1 MHSLLERIKAGTL
14 WDFHGGIHPADNKL
28 QSSQSPVVDA
38 GLPPRLI
45 IPLRQHAG
53 PAGDLLVQV
62 GDKVKKGQPL
72 TRYAKGR
79 VVPVHASTSGT
90 ITEIG
95 NHTVAHPSGLGDL
108 CVILTPDGE
117 DEWGERNGKADYWN
131 LERGELLERIQQAG
145 VAGLGG
151 AVFPTHSKLDGR
163 GQLTEI
169 LIVNGLECEPYIT
182 TDDRLMQQYADEIMD
197 GIRVLKHL
205 LKPKLTLIGVED
217 NKPEAIEQLT
227 RHATDEDVLVKTVP
241 TKYPSGGAKQTI
253 ELLTGR
259 QVPKGGRAVD
269 IGIMVLNVATVFA
282 IKRAIIDGEPL
293 IERIV
298 TLTGDSFK
306 KPGNAWVRLGTPVR
320 WLLQRFELQPEA
332 EQRVIMG
339 GPMMGFTLPHAMV
352 PVVKATN
359 CLLAPTQAELP
370 APGPEQPC
378 IRCSACADAC
388 PATLL
393 PQELYWYS
401 RAKEYDKAEK
411 LNLMD
416 CIECGACAWVCPSEI
431 PLVQYYKIA
440 KDDIREAR
448 AEAEKAERAKQ
459 RFEAKQARFEREK
472 AAREARHAEAAAQRR
487 QTMTAAG
494 GEDPVA
500 AALARIKAKQDA
512 PITAIAATAEGLPDN
527 SAVIAA
533 REARKRE
540 AEARRA
546 AKQAESA
553 NSDTAAAAPQSAEAI
568 DPASDP
574 KKAAIAAALA
584 RAKAKKAAQAGDSAE
599 PVAAET
605 AAAPAVVDADQ
616 QKAEVDP
623 KKAAIAAAI
632 ARAKA
637 KKAEAS
643 GEPVSAANGTAAEVN
658 TQNDAPVDPKK
669 AAIAAA
675 IARAKAKKLAQQS
688 DSAEGDLTANADTSE
703 TAATQSDAP
712 SAASEAIDPKKAA
725 IAAAI
730 ARAKAKKLAQ
740 QGESAGAEDAQS
752 EPAASAQTC
761 DVALA
766 KSEVTT
772 SHSDTAA
779 SEAVDPKKA
788 AIAAAIA
795 RAKAK
800 KLAQQGESAGAEGAQ
815 SEPAARVETRD
826 VAVAK
831 SEVTTSQ
838 SDTAASEAVD
848 PKKAAIAAAI
858 ARAKAKKLAQQSANT
873 SAEVENA
880 DAEVESAATQVD
892 RAGTEGERAPA
903 EPMQSDA
910 ASSEQPLAVTAAPEA
925 SAPAADAPVD
935 PKKAA
940 IAAAVARAK
949 AKKLA
954 AEAARAAETAAEDAP
969 SADRTITR

>member
-217 NKPEAIEQLT
+217 NKREAITELT

-546 AKQAESA
+546 AKLAESA
-553 NSDTAAAAPQSAEAI
+553 NSDTAAAAPQSTEAV

-584 RAKAKKAAQAGDSAE
+584 RAKAKK
-599 PVAAET
+599 
-605 AAAPAVVDADQ
+605 
-616 QKAEVDP
+616 
-623 KKAAIAAAI
+623 
-632 ARAKA
+632 
-637 KKAEAS
+637 
-643 GEPVSAANGTAAEVN
+643 
-658 TQNDAPVDPKK
+658 
-669 AAIAAA
+669 
-675 IARAKAKKLAQQS
+675 LAQQG
-688 DSAEGDLTANADTSE
+688 DSAEGDLTANNGTSE
-703 TAATQSDAP
+703 SAATQSDAP
-712 SAASEAIDPKKAA
+712 S
-725 IAAAI
+725 
-730 ARAKAKKLAQ
+730 
-740 QGESAGAEDAQS
+740 
-752 EPAASAQTC
+752 
-761 DVALA
+761 
-766 KSEVTT
+766 
-772 SHSDTAA
+772 AA

-815 SEPAARVETRD
+815 SEPAASAQNHD
-826 VAVAK
+826 VALAK

-838 SDTAASEAVD
+838 RDTAVSEAVD
-848 PKKAAIAAAI
+848 PKKAAIAVAI
-858 ARAKAKKLAQQSANT
+858 ARAKAKKLAQQSAST

-880 DAEVESAATQVD
+880 GTQVESAGA
-892 RAGTEGERAPA
+892 EGERAPA
-903 EPMQSDA
+903 EPMQTDA
-910 ASSEQPLAVTAAPEA
+910 ASSEQPLAVTAEPEA

-954 AEAARAAETAAEDAP
+954 AEAARAAESAAEDAS
-969 SADRTITR
+969 SADRTTTR

>member
-546 AKQAESA
+546 AKLAESA
-553 NSDTAAAAPQSAEAI
+553 NSETAAAPQSTEAV

-599 PVAAET
+599 PVAAE
-605 AAAPAVVDADQ
+605 AVVAPAVDADQ

-643 GEPVSAANGTAAEVN
+643 GEPVSAANSATTDAD
-658 TQNDAPVDPKK
+658 TQSDTPADPKK

-675 IARAKAKKLAQQS
+675 IARAKAKKAAQQG
-688 DSAEGDLTANADTSE
+688 DSTEGDLTATAGTSE
-703 TAATQSDAP
+703 SAATQSDAP
-712 SAASEAIDPKKAA
+712 SAVSEVVDPKKAA

-740 QGESAGAEDAQS
+740 QGESAGAEGTQGELS
-752 EPAASAQTC
+752 ASAETR
-761 DVALA
+761 DMTVA

-800 KLAQQGESAGAEGAQ
+800 KLAQQ
-815 SEPAARVETRD
+815 SERI
-826 VAVAK
+826 
-831 SEVTTSQ
+831 S
-838 SDTAASEAVD
+838 
-848 PKKAAIAAAI
+848 
-858 ARAKAKKLAQQSANT
+858 
-873 SAEVENA
+873 
-880 DAEVESAATQVD
+880 AEVESAGTQVD
-892 RAGTEGERAPA
+892 RAGAEGERAPA
-903 EPMQSDA
+903 EPMQTDA
-910 ASSEQPLAVTAAPEA
+910 ASSEQPLAVAETPEA
-925 SAPAADAPVD
+925 SAPAVDAPVD

-954 AEAARAAETAAEDAP
+954 AEAARAAGTAAEDAP
-969 SADRTITR
+969 SADRTTTR

>member
-401 RAKEYDKAEK
+401 RAKEYDKTEK

-546 AKQAESA
+546 AKLAESA
-553 NSDTAAAAPQSAEAI
+553 NSDTAAAAQPAEAV

-599 PVAAET
+599 PVTAE
-605 AAAPAVVDADQ
+605 AVAAPAVDADQ

-643 GEPVSAANGTAAEVN
+643 GEPVSTANCTAAEADI
-658 TQNDAPVDPKK
+658 QSDAPVNPKK

-688 DSAEGDLTANADTSE
+688 DSPEGDLTANAGTSE
-703 TAATQSDAP
+703 SAATQSDAP
-712 SAASEAIDPKKAA
+712 S
-725 IAAAI
+725 
-730 ARAKAKKLAQ
+730 
-740 QGESAGAEDAQS
+740 
-752 EPAASAQTC
+752 
-761 DVALA
+761 
-766 KSEVTT
+766 
-772 SHSDTAA
+772 AA

-800 KLAQQGESAGAEGAQ
+800 KAAQQSESAGAEGAQ
-815 SEPAARVETRD
+815 SEPAASAETRD
-826 VAVAK
+826 MTVAK

-858 ARAKAKKLAQQSANT
+858 ARAKAKKLAQQG
-873 SAEVENA
+873 
-880 DAEVESAATQVD
+880 ESAGA
-892 RAGTEGERAPA
+892 EGERAPA
-903 EPMQSDA
+903 EPMQNDA
-910 ASSEQPLAVTAAPEA
+910 ASSEQPLAVTAVPEA
-925 SAPAADAPVD
+925 NAPAADAPVD

-969 SADRTITR
+969 SADRTTTR

>member
-546 AKQAESA
+546 AKLAESA
-553 NSDTAAAAPQSAEAI
+553 NSDTAAAAPQSTEAV

-599 PVAAET
+599 PVTAE
-605 AAAPAVVDADQ
+605 AIAAPAVDADQ

-637 KKAEAS
+637 KKAEAN
-643 GEPVSAANGTAAEVN
+643 GEPVSAANSAVADAGS
-658 TQNDAPVDPKK
+658 QGDAPSAASEAVDPKK

-675 IARAKAKKLAQQS
+675 IARAKAKKAAQQG
-688 DSAEGDLTANADTSE
+688 DSAEGDLTANAGTSE
-703 TAATQSDAP
+703 SAATQSDAP
-712 SAASEAIDPKKAA
+712 S
-725 IAAAI
+725 
-730 ARAKAKKLAQ
+730 
-740 QGESAGAEDAQS
+740 
-752 EPAASAQTC
+752 
-761 DVALA
+761 
-766 KSEVTT
+766 
-772 SHSDTAA
+772 AA

-800 KLAQQGESAGAEGAQ
+800 KLAQQGASTSAEVENAGAEDAQ
-815 SEPAARVETRD
+815 SEQAASAQTRD

-858 ARAKAKKLAQQSANT
+858 ARAKAKKLAQQSAST
-873 SAEVENA
+873 S
-880 DAEVESAATQVD
+880 AEVESAATQVD
-892 RAGTEGERAPA
+892 RAGTEEERVSA
-903 EPMQSDA
+903 EPMHTDA
-910 ASSEQPLAVTAAPEA
+910 ASSEQPLAVAEATEA
-925 SAPAADAPVD
+925 SAPAVDAPVD

-969 SADRTITR
+969 SADRTTTR

>member
-1 MHSLLERIKAGTL
+1 MQSLLERIKAGNI

-28 QSSQSPVVDA
+28 QSSQSPVEQA

-45 IPLRQHAG
+45 IPVRQHAG
-53 PAGDLLVQV
+53 AAGDLLVQV

-72 TRYAKGR
+72 TRYARGR

-90 ITEIG
+90 ITEIA
-95 NHTVAHPSGLGDL
+95 NHTVAHPSGLDDL

-117 DEWGERNGKADYWN
+117 DEWGELDGKPDYWN

-145 VAGLGG
+145 IAGLGG

-217 NKPEAIEQLT
+217 NKPEAITELT
-227 RHATDEDVLVKTVP
+227 RHATDPDVLVKTVP

-332 EQRVIMG
+332 DQRVIMG

-370 APGPEQPC
+370 APGPEQAC

-388 PATLL
+388 PASLL

-401 RAKEYDKAEK
+401 KAKEYDKAEK

-487 QTMTAAG
+487 QAMTAAG

-512 PITAIAATAEGLPDN
+512 PITAIAATGEGVPDN

-546 AKQAESA
+546 AKLAESA
-553 NSDTAAAAPQSAEAI
+553 NSETAAAPQSAEAV
-568 DPASDP
+568 DPSSDP

-584 RAKAKKAAQAGDSAE
+584 RAKAKKAAQAGDAPATDS
-599 PVAAET
+599 AAESQP
-605 AAAPAVVDADQ
+605 AADADPK
-616 QKAEVDP
+616 KAESDP

-637 KKAEAS
+637 KKAEAN
-643 GEPVSAANGTAAEVN
+643 GEPVSAEHSAAADAGT
-658 TQNDAPVDPKK
+658 QGDAPADPKK

-675 IARAKAKKLAQQS
+675 IARAKAKKAAQQG
-688 DSAEGDLTANADTSE
+688 DSAEGDVTA
-703 TAATQSDAP
+703 TAGT
-712 SAASEAIDPKKAA
+712 
-725 IAAAI
+725 
-730 ARAKAKKLAQ
+730 
-740 QGESAGAEDAQS
+740 
-752 EPAASAQTC
+752 
-761 DVALA
+761 
-766 KSEVTT
+766 
-772 SHSDTAA
+772 

-800 KLAQQGESAGAEGAQ
+800 KAAQQGGSAEGDLTATEGT
-815 SEPAARVETRD
+815 SETAAT
-826 VAVAK
+826 
-831 SEVTTSQ
+831 Q
-838 SDTAASEAVD
+838 SDAPSAASEAVA

-858 ARAKAKKLAQQSANT
+858 ARAKAKKAAQQA
-873 SAEVENA
+873 AE
-880 DAEVESAATQVD
+880 Q
-892 RAGTEGERAPA
+892 G
-903 EPMQSDA
+903 EPMQA
-910 ASSEQPLAVTAAPEA
+910 AEGARGEQALAEPVSEAVAEPAVAEA
-925 SAPAADAPVD
+925 SVD

-954 AEAARAAETAAEDAP
+954 ADAARASGATPDEGSSSDAEP
-969 SADRTITR
+969 R

>member
-79 VVPVHASTSGT
+79 TVPVHASTSGT

-145 VAGLGG
+145 IAGLGG

-182 TDDRLMQQYADEIMD
+182 TDDRLMQQYSGEIMD

-512 PITAIAATAEGLPDN
+512 PITAIAATTEGVPDN

-546 AKQAESA
+546 AKLAESA
-553 NSDTAAAAPQSAEAI
+553 NSDTAAAAPQSAEAV

-584 RAKAKKAAQAGDSAE
+584 RAKAKKAAQAGESAG
-599 PVAAET
+599 PVTAE
-605 AAAPAVVDADQ
+605 AVAAPAVDADQ
-616 QKAEVDP
+616 QKTEVDP

-643 GEPVSAANGTAAEVN
+643 GEPVCTDHSVTAEAD
-658 TQNDAPVDPKK
+658 TPSDAPTDPKK

-675 IARAKAKKLAQQS
+675 IARAKAKKAAQQG
-688 DSAEGDLTANADTSE
+688 DSAEGDLTANAGTSE
-703 TAATQSDAP
+703 SAATQSDAP
-712 SAASEAIDPKKAA
+712 SA
-725 IAAAI
+725 
-730 ARAKAKKLAQ
+730 
-740 QGESAGAEDAQS
+740 
-752 EPAASAQTC
+752 
-761 DVALA
+761 V
-766 KSEVTT
+766 
-772 SHSDTAA
+772 

-815 SEPAARVETRD
+815 SEPAASAQTRD
-826 VAVAK
+826 ETVAK
-831 SEVTTSQ
+831 SEVTTNQ

-858 ARAKAKKLAQQSANT
+858 ARAKAKKLAQQSAST
-873 SAEVENA
+873 SAEVA
-880 DAEVESAATQVD
+880 STSAEVESAATQVD
-892 RAGTEGERAPA
+892 SAGTEGERVSA
-903 EPMQSDA
+903 EPMQTAA
-910 ASSEQPLAVTAAPEA
+910 ASSEQPLSVAAAPEV
-925 SAPAADAPVD
+925 SAPAADVPVD

-954 AEAARAAETAAEDAP
+954 AEAARAAGTAAEDAP
-969 SADRTITR
+969 SADRTTTR

>member
-1 MHSLLERIKAGTL
+1 MQSLLERIKAGNI

-28 QSSQSPVVDA
+28 QSSQSPVEQA

-45 IPLRQHAG
+45 IPVRQHAG
-53 PAGDLLVQV
+53 AAGDLLVQV

-72 TRYAKGR
+72 TRYARGR

-90 ITEIG
+90 ITEIA
-95 NHTVAHPSGLGDL
+95 NHTVAHPSGLDDL

-117 DEWGERNGKADYWN
+117 DEWGELDGKPDYWN

-145 VAGLGG
+145 IAGLGG

-217 NKPEAIEQLT
+217 NKPEAITELT

-332 EQRVIMG
+332 DQRVIMG

-370 APGPEQPC
+370 APGPEQAC

-388 PATLL
+388 PASLL

-401 RAKEYDKAEK
+401 KAKEYDKAEK

-487 QTMTAAG
+487 QAMTAAG

-512 PITAIAATAEGLPDN
+512 PITAIAATGEGLPDN

-546 AKQAESA
+546 AKLAESA
-553 NSDTAAAAPQSAEAI
+553 NSETAAAPQSAEAV

-584 RAKAKKAAQAGDSAE
+584 RAKAKKAAQAGES
-599 PVAAET
+599 AET
-605 AAAPAVVDADQ
+605 AVAPAVDVDQ
-616 QKAEVDP
+616 QKAEADP

-643 GEPVSAANGTAAEVN
+643 GEPVSTDHSATTDAGT
-658 TQNDAPVDPKK
+658 Q
-669 AAIAAA
+669 
-675 IARAKAKKLAQQS
+675 
-688 DSAEGDLTANADTSE
+688 G
-703 TAATQSDAP
+703 DAP
-712 SAASEAIDPKKAA
+712 S
-725 IAAAI
+725 
-730 ARAKAKKLAQ
+730 
-740 QGESAGAEDAQS
+740 
-752 EPAASAQTC
+752 
-761 DVALA
+761 
-766 KSEVTT
+766 
-772 SHSDTAA
+772 AA

-800 KLAQQGESAGAEGAQ
+800 KAAQQGDSAEGDLTATAGT
-815 SEPAARVETRD
+815 SETAAT
-826 VAVAK
+826 
-831 SEVTTSQ
+831 Q
-838 SDTAASEAVD
+838 SDEPSAASEVVD

-858 ARAKAKKLAQQSANT
+858 ARAKAKKAAQQGD
-873 SAEVENA
+873 SAEGTLTATAGTSETA
-880 DAEVESAATQVD
+880 ATPSDAPSAASEVVD
-892 RAGTEGERAPA
+892 PKKAAIAAAIARAKAKKAAQQAAEQG
-903 EPMQSDA
+903 EPMQA
-910 ASSEQPLAVTAAPEA
+910 AEGARGEQALAEPVSEAVAEPAVAEPAVAEA
-925 SAPAADAPVD
+925 SVD

-954 AEAARAAETAAEDAP
+954 ADAARASGATPDEGSSSDAEP
-969 SADRTITR
+969 R

>member
-306 KPGNAWVRLGTPVR
+306 QPGNAWVRLGTPVR

-512 PITAIAATAEGLPDN
+512 PITAITATAEGLPDN

-546 AKQAESA
+546 AKLAESA
-553 NSDTAAAAPQSAEAI
+553 NSDTAAAAQPAEAV

-584 RAKAKKAAQAGDSAE
+584 RAKAKKAAQAGESAE
-599 PVAAET
+599 PATAE
-605 AAAPAVVDADQ
+605 AVAAPAVDADQ

-637 KKAEAS
+637 KKAEAN
-643 GEPVSAANGTAAEVN
+643 GEPVSAANSAVADAGS
-658 TQNDAPVDPKK
+658 QGDAPSAASEAVDPKK

-675 IARAKAKKLAQQS
+675 IARAKAKKAAQQG
-688 DSAEGDLTANADTSE
+688 DSAEGDLTANAGTSE
-703 TAATQSDAP
+703 SAATQSDAP
-712 SAASEAIDPKKAA
+712 SAASE
-725 IAAAI
+725 
-730 ARAKAKKLAQ
+730 
-740 QGESAGAEDAQS
+740 
-752 EPAASAQTC
+752 
-761 DVALA
+761 V
-766 KSEVTT
+766 
-772 SHSDTAA
+772 
-779 SEAVDPKKA
+779 VDPKKA

-800 KLAQQGESAGAEGAQ
+800 KLAQQGESAEDAQ
-815 SEPAARVETRD
+815 SEPAASAQTRD
-826 VAVAK
+826 VAVTK

-848 PKKAAIAAAI
+848 PKKAAITAAI
-858 ARAKAKKLAQQSANT
+858 ARAKAKKLAQQGESAG
-873 SAEVENA
+873 
-880 DAEVESAATQVD
+880 AEVESAGTQVD

-910 ASSEQPLAVTAAPEA
+910 TSSEQPLAVAEAPEA

-954 AEAARAAETAAEDAP
+954 AEAARAAETAHEDAP
-969 SADRTITR
+969 SADRTTTR

>member
-217 NKPEAIEQLT
+217 NKPEAITELT

-472 AAREARHAEAAAQRR
+472 VAREARHAEAAAQRR

-546 AKQAESA
+546 AKLAESA
-553 NSDTAAAAPQSAEAI
+553 NSETAAAAQSTKAV

-584 RAKAKKAAQAGDSAE
+584 RAKAKKAAQAGDIAE
-599 PVAAET
+599 PVTAET
-605 AAAPAVVDADQ
+605 VAAPAVDADQ

-637 KKAEAS
+637 KKAEAN
-643 GEPVSAANGTAAEVN
+643 GEPVSADNSAVADAGS
-658 TQNDAPVDPKK
+658 QGDAPVDPKK

-675 IARAKAKKLAQQS
+675 IARAKAKKLAQQG
-688 DSAEGDLTANADTSE
+688 DSAEGDLSANAGTSE
-703 TAATQSDAP
+703 SAATQSDTP
-712 SAASEAIDPKKAA
+712 S
-725 IAAAI
+725 
-730 ARAKAKKLAQ
+730 
-740 QGESAGAEDAQS
+740 
-752 EPAASAQTC
+752 
-761 DVALA
+761 
-766 KSEVTT
+766 
-772 SHSDTAA
+772 AA

-800 KLAQQGESAGAEGAQ
+800 KLAQQGESAGAEGTRGELSA
-815 SEPAARVETRD
+815 STETRD
-826 VAVAK
+826 VALAK

-858 ARAKAKKLAQQSANT
+858 ARAKAKKLAQQGESAGAEGTRGELSASTETRDVALAKSEVTTSQSDTAASEAVDPKKAAIAAAIARAKAKAKKLAQQSAST

-880 DAEVESAATQVD
+880 GAEVESAATQVD
-892 RAGTEGERAPA
+892 RAGTEGERVSA

-910 ASSEQPLAVTAAPEA
+910 ASSEQPLAVAEAPEA
-925 SAPAADAPVD
+925 SAPAVDAPVD

-969 SADRTITR
+969 SADRTTTR

>member
-298 TLTGDSFK
+298 TLTGESFK
-306 KPGNAWVRLGTPVR
+306 QPGNAWVRLGTPVR

-512 PITAIAATAEGLPDN
+512 PITAITATAEGLPDN

-546 AKQAESA
+546 AKLAESA
-553 NSDTAAAAPQSAEAI
+553 NSETAAAAQSTEAV

-599 PVAAET
+599 PVTAE
-605 AAAPAVVDADQ
+605 AVAAPAVDADQ

-643 GEPVSAANGTAAEVN
+643 GEPVSAANSAT
-658 TQNDAPVDPKK
+658 TDAD
-669 AAIAAA
+669 
-675 IARAKAKKLAQQS
+675 
-688 DSAEGDLTANADTSE
+688 
-703 TAATQSDAP
+703 TQSDAP
-712 SAASEAIDPKKAA
+712 ADPKKAA

-740 QGESAGAEDAQS
+740 QGDSAEGNLTATAGTSETAATQNDAPS
-752 EPAASAQTC
+752 
-761 DVALA
+761 
-766 KSEVTT
+766 
-772 SHSDTAA
+772 AA

-815 SEPAARVETRD
+815 SEPTASAQTRD
-826 VAVAK
+826 VALAK
-831 SEVTTSQ
+831 GEVTTSQ

-858 ARAKAKKLAQQSANT
+858 ARAKAKKLAQQSAST
-873 SAEVENA
+873 SAEVESA
-880 DAEVESAATQVD
+880 GTQVES
-892 RAGTEGERAPA
+892 AGTEGERAPA
-903 EPMQSDA
+903 EPMQTDA

-954 AEAARAAETAAEDAP
+954 AEAARAAESAAEDAP
-969 SADRTITR
+969 SADRTTTR

>member
-117 DEWGERNGKADYWN
+117 DEWVERNGKPDYWN

-205 LKPKLTLIGVED
+205 LKPKLSLIGVED

-227 RHATDEDVLVKTVP
+227 RHATDPDVLVKTVP

-359 CLLAPTQAELP
+359 CLLAPTRAELP

-546 AKQAESA
+546 AKLAESA
-553 NSDTAAAAPQSAEAI
+553 NSDTAAAAQPAEAV

-584 RAKAKKAAQAGDSAE
+584 RAKAKKAAQAGESAE
-599 PVAAET
+599 PVTAE
-605 AAAPAVVDADQ
+605 AVAAPAVDADQ
-616 QKAEVDP
+616 HKAVVDP

-637 KKAEAS
+637 KKAEAN

-688 DSAEGDLTANADTSE
+688 DSAEGDLSANAGTSE
-703 TAATQSDAP
+703 SAATQSDAP
-712 SAASEAIDPKKAA
+712 S
-725 IAAAI
+725 
-730 ARAKAKKLAQ
+730 
-740 QGESAGAEDAQS
+740 
-752 EPAASAQTC
+752 
-761 DVALA
+761 
-766 KSEVTT
+766 
-772 SHSDTAA
+772 AA

-800 KLAQQGESAGAEGAQ
+800 KAAQQGASTSAEVENAGAEGAL
-815 SEPAARVETRD
+815 SEPTAIAQTRD
-826 VAVAK
+826 VALAK

-838 SDTAASEAVD
+838 SDTAASEVVD

-858 ARAKAKKLAQQSANT
+858 ARAKAKKLAQQSAST
-873 SAEVENA
+873 GAEVENA
-880 DAEVESAATQVD
+880 GAEVESAGA
-892 RAGTEGERAPA
+892 EGERAPA
-903 EPMQSDA
+903 EPMQTDA
-910 ASSEQPLAVTAAPEA
+910 ARSEQPLAVTAAPEA
-925 SAPAADAPVD
+925 SAPAVDAPVD

-969 SADRTITR
+969 SADRTTTR

>member
-117 DEWGERNGKADYWN
+117 DEWGERNGKPDYWN

-546 AKQAESA
+546 AKLAESA
-553 NSDTAAAAPQSAEAI
+553 NSETAAAPQSAEAA

-584 RAKAKKAAQAGDSAE
+584 RAKAKKAAQAGESTE
-599 PVAAET
+599 PVTAE
-605 AAAPAVVDADQ
+605 AVAAPAVDADQ

-675 IARAKAKKLAQQS
+675 IARAKAKKAAQQG
-688 DSAEGDLTANADTSE
+688 DSAEGDLTATAGSSE
-703 TAATQSDAP
+703 SAATQSDAP
-712 SAASEAIDPKKAA
+712 SAVSEAVDPKKAA

-740 QGESAGAEDAQS
+740 QGDSAGAAGAQS
-752 EPAASAQTC
+752 EPTASAQTR

-800 KLAQQGESAGAEGAQ
+800 KLAQQSA
-815 SEPAARVETRD
+815 S
-826 VAVAK
+826 
-831 SEVTTSQ
+831 
-838 SDTAASEAVD
+838 
-848 PKKAAIAAAI
+848 
-858 ARAKAKKLAQQSANT
+858 T

-880 DAEVESAATQVD
+880 GAGVESAATQVD

-954 AEAARAAETAAEDAP
+954 AEAARAAETVAEDAP
-969 SADRTITR
+969 SADRTTTR

>member
-28 QSSQSPVVDA
+28 QSSQSPLVDA

-117 DEWGERNGKADYWN
+117 DEWGERNGKPDYWN

-182 TDDRLMQQYADEIMD
+182 TDDRLMQQYSDEIMD

-217 NKPEAIEQLT
+217 NKPEAITELT

-540 AEARRA
+540 AEVRRA
-546 AKQAESA
+546 AKLAESA

-584 RAKAKKAAQAGDSAE
+584 RAKAKKAAQAGDIAE
-599 PVAAET
+599 PVAAE
-605 AAAPAVVDADQ
+605 AVAAPAVDADQ

-623 KKAAIAAAI
+623 KKAAIAAAT

-643 GEPVSAANGTAAEVN
+643 GEPVSAANSAVADAGS
-658 TQNDAPVDPKK
+658 QGDAPSAASEAVDPKK

-675 IARAKAKKLAQQS
+675 IARAKAKKAAQQG
-688 DSAEGDLTANADTSE
+688 DSAEGDLTANTGTSE
-703 TAATQSDAP
+703 SAATQSDAP
-712 SAASEAIDPKKAA
+712 S
-725 IAAAI
+725 
-730 ARAKAKKLAQ
+730 
-740 QGESAGAEDAQS
+740 
-752 EPAASAQTC
+752 
-761 DVALA
+761 
-766 KSEVTT
+766 
-772 SHSDTAA
+772 AA

-800 KLAQQGESAGAEGAQ
+800 KLAQQGESAGAEDAK
-815 SEPAARVETRD
+815 SEPAASAQTRD
-826 VAVAK
+826 MTVAK

-858 ARAKAKKLAQQSANT
+858 ARAKAKKLVQQG
-873 SAEVENA
+873 
-880 DAEVESAATQVD
+880 ESAGA
-892 RAGTEGERAPA
+892 EGAQS
-903 EPMQSDA
+903 EPTASAQTRDVTVAKSEVTTSQSYTA
-910 ASSEQPLAVTAAPEA
+910 ASEA
-925 SAPAADAPVD
+925 VD

-940 IAAAVARAK
+940 IAAAIARAK

-954 AEAARAAETAAEDAP
+954 QQSERISAEVENAGTQLESAGTEGGARTGRADAKRC
-969 SADRTITR
+969 SQQ

>member
-546 AKQAESA
+546 AKLAESA
-553 NSDTAAAAPQSAEAI
+553 NSDTAAAAQPAEAV

-584 RAKAKKAAQAGDSAE
+584 RAKAKKTAQAGDSVE
-599 PVAAET
+599 PVTAE
-605 AAAPAVVDADQ
+605 AVAAPAVDADQ

-637 KKAEAS
+637 KKLAQQGDSAEGDLTANAGAS
-643 GEPVSAANGTAAEVN
+643 ESAATQSDALSAASE
-658 TQNDAPVDPKK
+658 AVDPKK

-675 IARAKAKKLAQQS
+675 IARAK
-688 DSAEGDLTANADTSE
+688 T
-703 TAATQSDAP
+703 
-712 SAASEAIDPKKAA
+712 
-725 IAAAI
+725 
-730 ARAKAKKLAQ
+730 KKLAQ
-740 QGESAGAEDAQS
+740 QGESAGVEDAQS
-752 EPAASAQTC
+752 EPAASAQTR
-761 DVALA
+761 DVAVA

-772 SHSDTAA
+772 SHSDTAE

-800 KLAQQGESAGAEGAQ
+800 KLAQQSESAGAEGAQ
-815 SEPAARVETRD
+815 SEPAASAQTRD
-826 VAVAK
+826 MTVAK

-838 SDTAASEAVD
+838 RDTAASEAVD

-858 ARAKAKKLAQQSANT
+858 ARAKAKKLAQQSAST
-873 SAEVENA
+873 SAEVE
-880 DAEVESAATQVD
+880 SAGTQVD
-892 RAGTEGERAPA
+892 RAGTGGERAPA

-969 SADRTITR
+969 SADRTTTR

>member
-1 MHSLLERIKAGTL
+1 MQSLLERIKAGTL
-14 WDFHGGIHPADNKL
+14 WDFHGGIHPPENKD
-28 QSSQSPVVDA
+28 QSSLTPVVDA
-38 GLPPRLI
+38 GLPPQLI
-45 IPLRQHAG
+45 IPVRQHAG
-53 PAGDLLVQV
+53 PAGDLLVRV
-62 GDKVKKGQPL
+62 GDQVKKGQPL
-72 TRYAKGR
+72 TRHDKGR
-79 VVPVHASTSGT
+79 FVPVHASTSGT
-90 ITEIG
+90 ITAIG
-95 NHTVAHPSGLGDL
+95 HHTVAHPSGLDDL
-108 CVILTPDGE
+108 CITLTPDGE
-117 DEWGERNGKADYWN
+117 DAWGERQGRSDYWN

-145 VAGLGG
+145 IAGLGG

-182 TDDRLMQQYADEIMD
+182 TDDRLMQEYADEIMD

-217 NKPEAIEQLT
+217 NKPAAIGELT

-269 IGIMVLNVATVFA
+269 MGIMVLNVATVFA

-293 IERIV
+293 ISRIV
-298 TLTGDSFK
+298 TLTGDAFK
-306 KPGNAWVRLGTPVR
+306 KPGNAWVLLGTPVR

-332 EQRVIMG
+332 DQRVIMG

-359 CLLAPTQAELP
+359 CLLSPTRAELP
-370 APGPEQPC
+370 PPGPEQAC

-388 PATLL
+388 PANLL

-401 RAKEYDKAEK
+401 RAKEYDKAEG
-411 LNLMD
+411 LNLFD

-440 KDDIREAR
+440 KDDIRETR
-448 AEAEKAERAKQ
+448 AEAKKAERAKQ

-487 QTMTAAG
+487 QAMTAAG

-512 PITAIAATAEGLPDN
+512 VPVGGSELAPDN
-527 SAVIAA
+527 RAMIAA
-533 REARKRE
+533 REARKQE
-540 AEARRA
+540 AIARRA
-546 AKQAESA
+546 AK
-553 NSDTAAAAPQSAEAI
+553 AAAGEPDSAQTDAPATDGQDA
-568 DPASDP
+568 

-584 RAKAKKAAQAGDSAE
+584 RAKAKKAAQEPGEAVAVDS
-599 PVAAET
+599 P
-605 AAAPAVVDADQ
+605 AAAPQPDTADA
-616 QKAEVDP
+616 DP

-637 KKAEAS
+637 KKAAQAHGDAAVTEGEEAA
-643 GEPVSAANGTAAEVN
+643 VAALATAPQPDTTA
-658 TQNDAPVDPKK
+658 DADPKK

-675 IARAKAKKLAQQS
+675 IARAKAKKAAQAQGDAAVTEGEEAAVAAPAAAPQP
-688 DSAEGDLTANADTSE
+688 DSAGDA
-703 TAATQSDAP
+703 
-712 SAASEAIDPKKAA
+712 DPKKAA

-730 ARAKAKKLAQ
+730 ARAKAKKAAQ
-740 QGESAGAEDAQS
+740 AQGDAAVT
-752 EPAASAQTC
+752 EGEEAAVAAPAAAPQPDSAA
-761 DVALA
+761 DA
-766 KSEVTT
+766 
-772 SHSDTAA
+772 
-779 SEAVDPKKA
+779 DPKKA

-800 KLAQQGESAGAEGAQ
+800 KAAQAQGDAAVTEGEKAAQAQGEE
-815 SEPAARVETRD
+815 
-826 VAVAK
+826 AVAK
-831 SEVTTSQ
+831 SAEVQDEEATAKPEVTTV
-838 SDTAASEAVD
+838 A
-848 PKKAAIAAAI
+848 
-858 ARAKAKKLAQQSANT
+858 
-873 SAEVENA
+873 
-880 DAEVESAATQVD
+880 
-892 RAGTEGERAPA
+892 
-903 EPMQSDA
+903 
-910 ASSEQPLAVTAAPEA
+910 
-925 SAPAADAPVD
+925 APAADASQPAADAD

-949 AKKLA
+949 ARKLA
-954 AEAARAAETAAEDAP
+954 AEAAAQASP
-969 SADRTITR
+969 SPSTDKSH

>member
-269 IGIMVLNVATVFA
+269 IGIMVLNIATVFA

-298 TLTGDSFK
+298 TLTGDSFN

-512 PITAIAATAEGLPDN
+512 PITAITATAEGVPDN

-546 AKQAESA
+546 AKLAESA
-553 NSDTAAAAPQSAEAI
+553 NSDTTAAAVQPAEAV

-599 PVAAET
+599 
-605 AAAPAVVDADQ
+605 AAAAAAVDADQ

-637 KKAEAS
+637 KKAEAN
-643 GEPVSAANGTAAEVN
+643 GEPVSADHSAAADAGT
-658 TQNDAPVDPKK
+658 QGDAPSAASEAVDPKK

-675 IARAKAKKLAQQS
+675 IARAKAKKA
-688 DSAEGDLTANADTSE
+688 
-703 TAATQSDAP
+703 
-712 SAASEAIDPKKAA
+712 
-725 IAAAI
+725 
-730 ARAKAKKLAQ
+730 AQ
-740 QGESAGAEDAQS
+740 QGDSAGVENAKS
-752 EPAASAQTC
+752 EPTASAETR
-761 DVALA
+761 DETVA

-772 SHSDTAA
+772 SQSDTETAA

-800 KLAQQGESAGAEGAQ
+800 KLAQQGESAGAESAESKPSASAQ
-815 SEPAARVETRD
+815 TRD
-826 VAVAK
+826 VTVAK

-838 SDTAASEAVD
+838 SDTAVSASEAVD

-858 ARAKAKKLAQQSANT
+858 ARAKAKKLAQQSAST
-873 SAEVENA
+873 ST
-880 DAEVESAATQVD
+880 EVESAATQVD

-925 SAPAADAPVD
+925 NAPAADAPVD

-954 AEAARAAETAAEDAP
+954 AEAARAADTAAEDVP
-969 SADRTITR
+969 SADRTTTR

>member
-28 QSSQSPVVDA
+28 QSSQSPVEQA

-45 IPLRQHAG
+45 IPVRQHAG
-53 PAGDLLVQV
+53 AAGDLLVQV

-72 TRYAKGR
+72 TRYARGR

-90 ITEIG
+90 ITEIA
-95 NHTVAHPSGLGDL
+95 NHTVAHPSGLDDL

-117 DEWGERNGKADYWN
+117 DEWGELDGKPDYWN

-145 VAGLGG
+145 IAGLGG

-217 NKPEAIEQLT
+217 NKPEAITELT
-227 RHATDEDVLVKTVP
+227 RHATDPDVLVKTVP

-332 EQRVIMG
+332 DQRVIMG

-370 APGPEQPC
+370 APGPEQAC

-388 PATLL
+388 PASLL

-401 RAKEYDKAEK
+401 KAKEYDKAEK

-487 QTMTAAG
+487 QAMTAAG
-494 GEDPVA
+494 GKDPVA

-512 PITAIAATAEGLPDN
+512 PITAIAATGEGVPDN

-546 AKQAESA
+546 AKLAESA
-553 NSDTAAAAPQSAEAI
+553 NSETAAAPQSAEAV
-568 DPASDP
+568 DPSSDP

-584 RAKAKKAAQAGDSAE
+584 RAKAKKAAQAGDAPATDS
-599 PVAAET
+599 AAESQP
-605 AAAPAVVDADQ
+605 AADA
-616 QKAEVDP
+616 DP

-637 KKAEAS
+637 KKAEAN
-643 GEPVSAANGTAAEVN
+643 GEPVSADHSPAADAGM
-658 TQNDAPVDPKK
+658 QGDAPSAASEVVDPKK

-675 IARAKAKKLAQQS
+675 IARAKAKKAAQQG
-688 DSAEGDLTANADTSE
+688 DSAEGSLTATAGTNE
-703 TAATQSDAP
+703 TAATQSDEP
-712 SAASEAIDPKKAA
+712 SA
-725 IAAAI
+725 
-730 ARAKAKKLAQ
+730 
-740 QGESAGAEDAQS
+740 
-752 EPAASAQTC
+752 
-761 DVALA
+761 V
-766 KSEVTT
+766 
-772 SHSDTAA
+772 

-800 KLAQQGESAGAEGAQ
+800 KAAQQAAEQG
-815 SEPAARVETRD
+815 
-826 VAVAK
+826 
-831 SEVTTSQ
+831 
-838 SDTAASEAVD
+838 
-848 PKKAAIAAAI
+848 
-858 ARAKAKKLAQQSANT
+858 
-873 SAEVENA
+873 
-880 DAEVESAATQVD
+880 
-892 RAGTEGERAPA
+892 
-903 EPMQSDA
+903 EPMQAAEGSQGEQALAEPVSDVVA
-910 ASSEQPLAVTAAPEA
+910 EPAVAEA
-925 SAPAADAPVD
+925 SVD

-954 AEAARAAETAAEDAP
+954 AEAARASGATPDEGSSSDAEP
-969 SADRTITR
+969 R

>member
-512 PITAIAATAEGLPDN
+512 PITAITATAEGLPDN

-546 AKQAESA
+546 AKLAESA
-553 NSDTAAAAPQSAEAI
+553 NSDTAAAAPQSAEAV
-568 DPASDP
+568 DPASAP

-584 RAKAKKAAQAGDSAE
+584 RAKAKKAAQAGESAE
-599 PVAAET
+599 PVTAET
-605 AAAPAVVDADQ
+605 TAAPAVDTDQ

-643 GEPVSAANGTAAEVN
+643 GEPVSAANSAT
-658 TQNDAPVDPKK
+658 TDADP
-669 AAIAAA
+669 
-675 IARAKAKKLAQQS
+675 
-688 DSAEGDLTANADTSE
+688 
-703 TAATQSDAP
+703 QSDAP
-712 SAASEAIDPKKAA
+712 ADPKKAA

-740 QGESAGAEDAQS
+740 QGDSAEGNLTATAGTSETAATQSDAPS
-752 EPAASAQTC
+752 
-761 DVALA
+761 
-766 KSEVTT
+766 
-772 SHSDTAA
+772 AA

-800 KLAQQGESAGAEGAQ
+800 KAAQQGESAGAEGAQ
-815 SEPAARVETRD
+815 SEPTASAQTRD

-858 ARAKAKKLAQQSANT
+858 ARAKAKKLAQQSA
-873 SAEVENA
+873 SAS
-880 DAEVESAATQVD
+880 AEVESAGTQVD
-892 RAGTEGERAPA
+892 RTGTEGERAPA

-910 ASSEQPLAVTAAPEA
+910 ASSEQPLAVAEAPEA

-954 AEAARAAETAAEDAP
+954 AEAARAAESAAEDAP
-969 SADRTITR
+969 SADRTTTR

>member
-1 MHSLLERIKAGTL
+1 MQSLLERIKAGTL
-14 WDFHGGIHPADNKL
+14 WDFHGGIHPPENKD
-28 QSSQSPVVDA
+28 QSSLTPVVDA
-38 GLPPRLI
+38 GLPPQLI
-45 IPLRQHAG
+45 IPVRQHAG
-53 PAGDLLVQV
+53 PAGDLLVRV

-72 TRYAKGR
+72 TRHDKGR
-79 VVPVHASTSGT
+79 FVPVHASTSGT
-90 ITEIG
+90 ITAIG
-95 NHTVAHPSGLGDL
+95 HHTVAHPSGLDDL
-108 CVILTPDGE
+108 CITLTPDGE
-117 DEWGERNGKADYWN
+117 DAWGERQGRSDYWN

-145 VAGLGG
+145 IAGLGG

-182 TDDRLMQQYADEIMD
+182 TDDRLMQEYADEIMD

-217 NKPEAIEQLT
+217 NKPAAIGELT

-269 IGIMVLNVATVFA
+269 MGIMVLNVATVFA

-293 IERIV
+293 ISRIV
-298 TLTGDSFK
+298 TLTGDAFK
-306 KPGNAWVRLGTPVR
+306 KPGNAWVLLGTPVR

-332 EQRVIMG
+332 DQRVIMG

-359 CLLAPTQAELP
+359 CLLSPTRAELP
-370 APGPEQPC
+370 PPGPEQAC

-388 PATLL
+388 PANLL

-401 RAKEYDKAEK
+401 RAKEYDKAEG
-411 LNLMD
+411 LNLFD

-487 QTMTAAG
+487 QAMTAAG

-512 PITAIAATAEGLPDN
+512 APVGASELAPDN
-527 SAVIAA
+527 SAMIAA
-533 REARKRE
+533 REARKQE
-540 AEARRA
+540 AIARRA
-546 AKQAESA
+546 AK
-553 NSDTAAAAPQSAEAI
+553 AAASEPGSAQADAPAADGQDA
-568 DPASDP
+568 

-584 RAKAKKAAQAGDSAE
+584 RAKAKKAASTQGDE
-599 PVAAET
+599 AAADT
-605 AAAPAVVDADQ
+605 PAAAPQPDTADA
-616 QKAEVDP
+616 DP

-637 KKAEAS
+637 KKAAQAQGDAAVTEGEEAA
-643 GEPVSAANGTAAEVN
+643 VAAPAAAPQPDSV
-658 TQNDAPVDPKK
+658 TDADPKK

-675 IARAKAKKLAQQS
+675 IARAKAKKAAQAQGDAAVTEGEEAAVAAPATAPQP
-688 DSAEGDLTANADTSE
+688 DSAAD
-703 TAATQSDAP
+703 A
-712 SAASEAIDPKKAA
+712 DPKKAA

-730 ARAKAKKLAQ
+730 ARAKAKKAAQ
-740 QGESAGAEDAQS
+740 AQGEEAVAKPAEAQD
-752 EPAASAQTC
+752 EEAT
-761 DVALA
+761 A
-766 KSEVTT
+766 KPEVTT
-772 SHSDTAA
+772 
-779 SEAVDPKKA
+779 
-788 AIAAAIA
+788 
-795 RAKAK
+795 
-800 KLAQQGESAGAEGAQ
+800 
-815 SEPAARVETRD
+815 
-826 VAVAK
+826 VA
-831 SEVTTSQ
+831 
-838 SDTAASEAVD
+838 
-848 PKKAAIAAAI
+848 
-858 ARAKAKKLAQQSANT
+858 
-873 SAEVENA
+873 
-880 DAEVESAATQVD
+880 
-892 RAGTEGERAPA
+892 
-903 EPMQSDA
+903 
-910 ASSEQPLAVTAAPEA
+910 
-925 SAPAADAPVD
+925 APAADASQPAADAD

-949 AKKLA
+949 ARKLA
-954 AEAARAAETAAEDAP
+954 AEAAAQASP
-969 SADRTITR
+969 SPSTDKSH

>member
-1 MHSLLERIKAGTL
+1 MQSLLERIKAGTL
-14 WDFHGGIHPADNKL
+14 WDFHGGIHPPENKD
-28 QSSQSPVVDA
+28 QSSLTPVVDA
-38 GLPPRLI
+38 GLPPQLI
-45 IPLRQHAG
+45 IPVRQHAG
-53 PAGDLLVQV
+53 PAGDLLVRV
-62 GDKVKKGQPL
+62 GDQVKKGQPL
-72 TRYAKGR
+72 TRHDKGR
-79 VVPVHASTSGT
+79 FVPVHASTSGT
-90 ITEIG
+90 ITAIG
-95 NHTVAHPSGLGDL
+95 HHTVAHPSGLDDL
-108 CVILTPDGE
+108 CITLTPDGE
-117 DEWGERNGKADYWN
+117 DAWGERQGRSDYWN

-145 VAGLGG
+145 IAGLGG

-182 TDDRLMQQYADEIMD
+182 TDDRLMQEYADEIMD

-217 NKPEAIEQLT
+217 NKPAAIGELT

-269 IGIMVLNVATVFA
+269 MGIMVLNVATVFA

-293 IERIV
+293 ISRIV
-298 TLTGDSFK
+298 TLTGDAFK
-306 KPGNAWVRLGTPVR
+306 KPGNAWVLLGTPVR

-332 EQRVIMG
+332 DQRVIMG

-359 CLLAPTQAELP
+359 CLLSPTRAELP
-370 APGPEQPC
+370 PPGPEQAC

-388 PATLL
+388 PANLL

-401 RAKEYDKAEK
+401 RAKEYDKAEG
-411 LNLMD
+411 LNLFD

-487 QTMTAAG
+487 QAMTAAG

-512 PITAIAATAEGLPDN
+512 APVGASELAPDN
-527 SAVIAA
+527 SAMIAA
-533 REARKRE
+533 REARKQE
-540 AEARRA
+540 AIARRA
-546 AKQAESA
+546 AK
-553 NSDTAAAAPQSAEAI
+553 AAAGEPGSAQPNAPAADGQDA
-568 DPASDP
+568 

-584 RAKAKKAAQAGDSAE
+584 RAKAKKVAQEPGKATAMDSPAATPQSDPIA
-599 PVAAET
+599 
-605 AAAPAVVDADQ
+605 DA
-616 QKAEVDP
+616 DP

-637 KKAEAS
+637 KKAASTQGDEAAADS
-643 GEPVSAANGTAAEVN
+643 PAAAPQSDPVADAAPKKAAIAAAIARAKAKKAAQAQGNIAVTESEEAAVAVPATAPQPDTA
-658 TQNDAPVDPKK
+658 DADPKK

-675 IARAKAKKLAQQS
+675 IARAKAKKAAQAQG
-688 DSAEGDLTANADTSE
+688 DAAVTEGEE
-703 TAATQSDAP
+703 TAVAAPAAAPQPDTADA
-712 SAASEAIDPKKAA
+712 DPKKAA

-730 ARAKAKKLAQ
+730 ARAKAKKAAQ
-740 QGESAGAEDAQS
+740 AQGEEATAKPAEAQD
-752 EPAASAQTC
+752 EEATTKP
-761 DVALA
+761 
-766 KSEVTT
+766 EVTT
-772 SHSDTAA
+772 
-779 SEAVDPKKA
+779 
-788 AIAAAIA
+788 
-795 RAKAK
+795 
-800 KLAQQGESAGAEGAQ
+800 
-815 SEPAARVETRD
+815 
-826 VAVAK
+826 VA
-831 SEVTTSQ
+831 
-838 SDTAASEAVD
+838 
-848 PKKAAIAAAI
+848 
-858 ARAKAKKLAQQSANT
+858 
-873 SAEVENA
+873 
-880 DAEVESAATQVD
+880 
-892 RAGTEGERAPA
+892 APA
-903 EPMQSDA
+903 VTDA
-910 ASSEQPLAVTAAPEA
+910 AQPAT
-925 SAPAADAPVD
+925 DAD

-949 AKKLA
+949 ARKLA
-954 AEAARAAETAAEDAP
+954 AEAAAQASP
-969 SADRTITR
+969 SPSTDKSH

>member
-108 CVILTPDGE
+108 CVILTSDGE

-217 NKPEAIEQLT
+217 NKPEAITELT

-546 AKQAESA
+546 AKLAESA
-553 NSDTAAAAPQSAEAI
+553 NSDTAAAAPQSTEAV

-584 RAKAKKAAQAGDSAE
+584 RAKAKK
-599 PVAAET
+599 
-605 AAAPAVVDADQ
+605 
-616 QKAEVDP
+616 
-623 KKAAIAAAI
+623 
-632 ARAKA
+632 
-637 KKAEAS
+637 
-643 GEPVSAANGTAAEVN
+643 
-658 TQNDAPVDPKK
+658 
-669 AAIAAA
+669 
-675 IARAKAKKLAQQS
+675 LAQQG
-688 DSAEGDLTANADTSE
+688 DSAEGDLTANNGTSE
-703 TAATQSDAP
+703 SAATQSDAP
-712 SAASEAIDPKKAA
+712 S
-725 IAAAI
+725 
-730 ARAKAKKLAQ
+730 
-740 QGESAGAEDAQS
+740 
-752 EPAASAQTC
+752 
-761 DVALA
+761 
-766 KSEVTT
+766 
-772 SHSDTAA
+772 AA

-815 SEPAARVETRD
+815 SEPAASAQNHD
-826 VAVAK
+826 VALAK

-838 SDTAASEAVD
+838 RDTAVSEAVD

-858 ARAKAKKLAQQSANT
+858 ARAKAKKLAQQSAST

-880 DAEVESAATQVD
+880 GTQVESAGA
-892 RAGTEGERAPA
+892 EGERAPA
-903 EPMQSDA
+903 EPMQTDA
-910 ASSEQPLAVTAAPEA
+910 ASSEQPLAVTAEPEA

-954 AEAARAAETAAEDAP
+954 AEAARAAESAAEDAS
-969 SADRTITR
+969 SADRTTTR

>member
-117 DEWGERNGKADYWN
+117 DEWGERNGKPDYWN
-131 LERGELLERIQQAG
+131 LERSELLERIQQAG

-217 NKPEAIEQLT
+217 NKPEAITELT

-546 AKQAESA
+546 AKLAESA
-553 NSDTAAAAPQSAEAI
+553 NSETAAAAQPAEAV

-599 PVAAET
+599 PVTAE
-605 AAAPAVVDADQ
+605 AVAAPAVVNADQ

-637 KKAEAS
+637 KKAEAN
-643 GEPVSAANGTAAEVN
+643 GEPVSADISAAADAGS
-658 TQNDAPVDPKK
+658 QGDAPSAASEAVDPKK

-675 IARAKAKKLAQQS
+675 IARAKAKKAAQQG
-688 DSAEGDLTANADTSE
+688 DSAEGDLTANAGTSE
-703 TAATQSDAP
+703 SAAAQSDAP

-740 QGESAGAEDAQS
+740 QGESAGAEGTQGELS
-752 EPAASAQTC
+752 ASA
-761 DVALA
+761 
-766 KSEVTT
+766 
-772 SHSDTAA
+772 
-779 SEAVDPKKA
+779 
-788 AIAAAIA
+788 
-795 RAKAK
+795 
-800 KLAQQGESAGAEGAQ
+800 
-815 SEPAARVETRD
+815 ETRD
-826 VAVAK
+826 MAVAK

-858 ARAKAKKLAQQSANT
+858 ARAKAKKLAQQSAST

-880 DAEVESAATQVD
+880 GTQVES
-892 RAGTEGERAPA
+892 AGTEGERAPA

-910 ASSEQPLAVTAAPEA
+910 ASSEQPLAVAEAPEA

-954 AEAARAAETAAEDAP
+954 AEAARAAETAETAAEDAP
-969 SADRTITR
+969 SADRTTTR

>member
-1 MHSLLERIKAGTL
+1 MQSLLERIKAGTL
-14 WDFHGGIHPADNKL
+14 WDFHGGIHPPENKE
-28 QSSQSPVVDA
+28 QSSLTPVVDA
-38 GLPPRLI
+38 GLPPQLI
-45 IPLRQHAG
+45 IPVRQHAG
-53 PAGDLLVQV
+53 PAGDLLVRV
-62 GDKVKKGQPL
+62 GDRVKKGQPL
-72 TRYAKGR
+72 TRHEKGR
-79 VVPVHASTSGT
+79 IVPVHASTSGT
-90 ITEIG
+90 ITAIG
-95 NHTVAHPSGLGDL
+95 HHTVAHPSGLDDL
-108 CVILTPDGE
+108 CITLTPDGE
-117 DEWGERNGKADYWN
+117 DAWGERKGQADYWN

-145 VAGLGG
+145 IAGLGG

-182 TDDRLMQQYADEIMD
+182 TDDRLMQEYADEIMD

-217 NKPEAIEQLT
+217 NKPAAIGELT

-269 IGIMVLNVATVFA
+269 MGIMVLNVATVFA

-293 IERIV
+293 ISRIV
-298 TLTGDSFK
+298 TLTGDAFK
-306 KPGNAWVRLGTPVR
+306 KPGNAWVLLGTPVR

-332 EQRVIMG
+332 DQRVIMG

-359 CLLAPTQAELP
+359 CLLSPTRAELP
-370 APGPEQPC
+370 PPGPEQAC

-388 PATLL
+388 PANLL

-401 RAKEYDKAEK
+401 RAKEYDKAEG
-411 LNLMD
+411 LNLFD

-487 QTMTAAG
+487 QAMTAAG

-500 AALARIKAKQDA
+500 AALARLKAKQEA
-512 PITAIAATAEGLPDN
+512 PVTAVAATAEGVPDN

-546 AKQAESA
+546 AKAL
-553 NSDTAAAAPQSAEAI
+553 DTTAAMPSEAAATET
-568 DPASDP
+568 DP

-584 RAKAKKAAQAGDSAE
+584 RAKAKKAAQSGDAE
-599 PVAAET
+599 AAQAT
-605 AAAPAVVDADQ
+605 PADATASTSAAAQ
-616 QKAEVDP
+616 SDP

-637 KKAEAS
+637 KKAQAGSEADAT
-643 GEPVSAANGTAAEVN
+643 EPGADSSAATAEPTGAG
-658 TQNDAPVDPKK
+658 DDPKK

-675 IARAKAKKLAQQS
+675 IARAKAKKAAAQAQGDTAVS
-688 DSAEGDLTANADTSE
+688 EGEEAVAAAPAVVSQPDAAEA
-703 TAATQSDAP
+703 
-712 SAASEAIDPKKAA
+712 DPKKAA

-730 ARAKAKKLAQ
+730 ARAKAKKAAAQ
-740 QGESAGAEDAQS
+740 AQG
-752 EPAASAQTC
+752 
-761 DVALA
+761 
-766 KSEVTT
+766 
-772 SHSDTAA
+772 DTAI
-779 SEAVDPKKA
+779 SEGEEAVAAAPATVPQPDAAETDPKKA

-800 KLAQQGESAGAEGAQ
+800 KAAAQAQGDAAVSEG
-815 SEPAARVETRD
+815 
-826 VAVAK
+826 
-831 SEVTTSQ
+831 
-838 SDTAASEAVD
+838 EAVV
-848 PKKAAIAAAI
+848 AA
-858 ARAKAKKLAQQSANT
+858 
-873 SAEVENA
+873 
-880 DAEVESAATQVD
+880 
-892 RAGTEGERAPA
+892 
-903 EPMQSDA
+903 
-910 ASSEQPLAVTAAPEA
+910 
-925 SAPAADAPVD
+925 APAAVPQPDAAEAD

-949 AKKLA
+949 ARKLA
-954 AEAARAAETAAEDAP
+954 AEAAAQASP
-969 SADRTITR
+969 SPSTDKSH

>member
-500 AALARIKAKQDA
+500 AALARIKAKQDV
-512 PITAIAATAEGLPDN
+512 PITAITATAEGLPDN

-546 AKQAESA
+546 AKLAESA
-553 NSDTAAAAPQSAEAI
+553 NSDTAAAAQPAEAV

-584 RAKAKKAAQAGDSAE
+584 RAKAKKAAQASDRAE
-599 PVAAET
+599 PVT
-605 AAAPAVVDADQ
+605 ADAVAAPAVDADQ

-637 KKAEAS
+637 KKAEAN
-643 GEPVSAANGTAAEVN
+643 GEPVSAANGTAAEADI
-658 TQNDAPVDPKK
+658 QSDAPVDPKK

-675 IARAKAKKLAQQS
+675 IARAKAKKAAQQG
-688 DSAEGDLTANADTSE
+688 DSAEGDLIATAGTNE

-712 SAASEAIDPKKAA
+712 S
-725 IAAAI
+725 
-730 ARAKAKKLAQ
+730 
-740 QGESAGAEDAQS
+740 
-752 EPAASAQTC
+752 
-761 DVALA
+761 
-766 KSEVTT
+766 
-772 SHSDTAA
+772 AA

-815 SEPAARVETRD
+815 SEPAASAQTRD

-858 ARAKAKKLAQQSANT
+858 ARAKAKKLAQQSAST

-880 DAEVESAATQVD
+880 GAGVESAGTQLES
-892 RAGTEGERAPA
+892 AGAEGERAPT
-903 EPMQSDA
+903 EPTQSDA

-925 SAPAADAPVD
+925 SAPVADTPVD

-954 AEAARAAETAAEDAP
+954 AEAARAAESAAEDAP
-969 SADRTITR
+969 SADRTTTR

>member
-227 RHATDEDVLVKTVP
+227 RHATDPDVLVKTVP

-546 AKQAESA
+546 AKLAESA
-553 NSDTAAAAPQSAEAI
+553 NSDTSAAAPQSTEAV

-599 PVAAET
+599 PVTAE
-605 AAAPAVVDADQ
+605 AVAAPAVDADQ

-637 KKAEAS
+637 KKAEAN
-643 GEPVSAANGTAAEVN
+643 GEPVSAANGTAAEAN
-658 TQNDAPVDPKK
+658 IQSDAPTDPKK

-688 DSAEGDLTANADTSE
+688 DSAEGDLTATAGTSE
-703 TAATQSDAP
+703 TAATQNDAP
-712 SAASEAIDPKKAA
+712 SA
-725 IAAAI
+725 
-730 ARAKAKKLAQ
+730 
-740 QGESAGAEDAQS
+740 
-752 EPAASAQTC
+752 
-761 DVALA
+761 V
-766 KSEVTT
+766 
-772 SHSDTAA
+772 

-815 SEPAARVETRD
+815 SEPAASAQTRD
-826 VAVAK
+826 DTVAK
-831 SEVTTSQ
+831 SEVTTSH

-858 ARAKAKKLAQQSANT
+858 ARAKAKKLAQQSAST

-880 DAEVESAATQVD
+880 GAGVESAATQLES
-892 RAGTEGERAPA
+892 AGAEGERAPA

-910 ASSEQPLAVTAAPEA
+910 ASSEQPLAVTAAPEE

-969 SADRTITR
+969 SADRTTTR

>member
-217 NKPEAIEQLT
+217 NKPEAIELLT

-512 PITAIAATAEGLPDN
+512 PITAITATAEGLPDN

-546 AKQAESA
+546 AKLAESA
-553 NSDTAAAAPQSAEAI
+553 NSETAAAAQPAEAV
-568 DPASDP
+568 DLASDP

-584 RAKAKKAAQAGDSAE
+584 RAKSKKAAQAGDSAE
-599 PVAAET
+599 PATAET
-605 AAAPAVVDADQ
+605 TAAPAVDVDQ

-637 KKAEAS
+637 KKAEAN
-643 GEPVSAANGTAAEVN
+643 GEPVSSANGTAAEADI
-658 TQNDAPVDPKK
+658 QSDAPVDPKK

-675 IARAKAKKLAQQS
+675 IARAKAKKAAQQG
-688 DSAEGDLTANADTSE
+688 DSAEGDLTANAGTSE
-703 TAATQSDAP
+703 SAATQSTAP
-712 SAASEAIDPKKAA
+712 SA
-725 IAAAI
+725 
-730 ARAKAKKLAQ
+730 
-740 QGESAGAEDAQS
+740 
-752 EPAASAQTC
+752 
-761 DVALA
+761 V
-766 KSEVTT
+766 
-772 SHSDTAA
+772 

-815 SEPAARVETRD
+815 SEPAASAETRD
-826 VAVAK
+826 MTVAK

-858 ARAKAKKLAQQSANT
+858 ARAKAKKLAQQSAST
-873 SAEVENA
+873 SAEVESA
-880 DAEVESAATQVD
+880 GTQVES
-892 RAGTEGERAPA
+892 AGTEGERAPA

-954 AEAARAAETAAEDAP
+954 AEAARATETAAEDAP
-969 SADRTITR
+969 SADRTTTR

>member
-117 DEWGERNGKADYWN
+117 DEWGERNGKPDYWN
-131 LERGELLERIQQAG
+131 LERSELLERIQQAG

-217 NKPEAIEQLT
+217 NKPEAITELT

-512 PITAIAATAEGLPDN
+512 PITAITATAEGLPDN

-546 AKQAESA
+546 AKLAESA
-553 NSDTAAAAPQSAEAI
+553 NSETAAAAQPAEAV

-599 PVAAET
+599 PAAAE
-605 AAAPAVVDADQ
+605 AVAAPAVDADQ

-637 KKAEAS
+637 KKAEAN
-643 GEPVSAANGTAAEVN
+643 GEPVSAANGTAAEADI
-658 TQNDAPVDPKK
+658 QSDAPVDPKKAAIAAAIARAKAKKAAQQGDSAEGDLTATAGTSESAATQSDAPSAASEAVDPKK

-675 IARAKAKKLAQQS
+675 IARAKAKKLAQQ
-688 DSAEGDLTANADTSE
+688 G
-703 TAATQSDAP
+703 
-712 SAASEAIDPKKAA
+712 K
-725 IAAAI
+725 
-730 ARAKAKKLAQ
+730 
-740 QGESAGAEDAQS
+740 SAGAEGAQS
-752 EPAASAQTC
+752 EPAASVETR

-772 SHSDTAA
+772 SQSDTAA
-779 SEAVDPKKA
+779 SEVVDTKKA

-815 SEPAARVETRD
+815 SEPAASAQTRD

-831 SEVTTSQ
+831 SEVTTSH
-838 SDTAASEAVD
+838 SNTAASEAVD

-858 ARAKAKKLAQQSANT
+858 ARAKAKKLALQSAST
-873 SAEVENA
+873 SAEVENTGTQ
-880 DAEVESAATQVD
+880 VESAGA
-892 RAGTEGERAPA
+892 EGERAPA

-910 ASSEQPLAVTAAPEA
+910 ASSEQPLAVAEAPEA

-954 AEAARAAETAAEDAP
+954 AEAARAAETAAEDTP
-969 SADRTITR
+969 SADRTTTR

>member
-306 KPGNAWVRLGTPVR
+306 KPGNAWVRLGTPVH

-546 AKQAESA
+546 AKLAESA
-553 NSDTAAAAPQSAEAI
+553 NSDTAAAAPQSAEAV

-599 PVAAET
+599 PAAET
-605 AAAPAVVDADQ
+605 AAAPAVDADQ

-637 KKAEAS
+637 KKAEAN
-643 GEPVSAANGTAAEVN
+643 GEPVSAANGTAAEADI
-658 TQNDAPVDPKK
+658 QSDAPVDPKK

-675 IARAKAKKLAQQS
+675 IARAKAKKAAQQG
-688 DSAEGDLTANADTSE
+688 DSAEGDLTANAGTSE
-703 TAATQSDAP
+703 SAGTQSDAP
-712 SAASEAIDPKKAA
+712 S
-725 IAAAI
+725 
-730 ARAKAKKLAQ
+730 
-740 QGESAGAEDAQS
+740 
-752 EPAASAQTC
+752 
-761 DVALA
+761 
-766 KSEVTT
+766 
-772 SHSDTAA
+772 AA

-815 SEPAARVETRD
+815 SEPAASAQTRD
-826 VAVAK
+826 DTVAK
-831 SEVTTSQ
+831 GEVTTSQ
-838 SDTAASEAVD
+838 SDTAASAAVD

-858 ARAKAKKLAQQSANT
+858 ARAKAKKLAQQSERI
-873 SAEVENA
+873 S
-880 DAEVESAATQVD
+880 AEVESAGTQVD
-892 RAGTEGERAPA
+892 RAGTEDERAPA

-969 SADRTITR
+969 SADRTTTR

>member
-108 CVILTPDGE
+108 CVILTPDGD

-293 IERIV
+293 IKRIV

-546 AKQAESA
+546 AK
-553 NSDTAAAAPQSAEAI
+553 
-568 DPASDP
+568 
-574 KKAAIAAALA
+574 LA

-599 PVAAET
+599 PVTAE
-605 AAAPAVVDADQ
+605 AVAAPAVVNADQ

-637 KKAEAS
+637 KKAEAN
-643 GEPVSAANGTAAEVN
+643 GEPVSAANSAT
-658 TQNDAPVDPKK
+658 TDAD
-669 AAIAAA
+669 
-675 IARAKAKKLAQQS
+675 
-688 DSAEGDLTANADTSE
+688 
-703 TAATQSDAP
+703 TQSDTPA
-712 SAASEAIDPKKAA
+712 DPKKAA

-740 QGESAGAEDAQS
+740 QGDSAEGDLTANAGTSESAATQ
-752 EPAASAQTC
+752 
-761 DVALA
+761 
-766 KSEVTT
+766 
-772 SHSDTAA
+772 SDTPSAA

-800 KLAQQGESAGAEGAQ
+800 KLAQQGESAGAEGTRGELSA
-815 SEPAARVETRD
+815 STETRD

-838 SDTAASEAVD
+838 NDTAASEVVD

-858 ARAKAKKLAQQSANT
+858 ARAKAKKLAQQSAST

-880 DAEVESAATQVD
+880 GAGVESAATQVD
-892 RAGTEGERAPA
+892 RAGAGGERAPA
-903 EPMQSDA
+903 EPMQTDA
-910 ASSEQPLAVTAAPEA
+910 ASCEQPLAVTAAPEA

-969 SADRTITR
+969 SADRTTTR

>member
-217 NKPEAIEQLT
+217 NKPEAIGQLT

-512 PITAIAATAEGLPDN
+512 PITAITATAEGLPDN

-546 AKQAESA
+546 AKLAESA
-553 NSDTAAAAPQSAEAI
+553 NSETAAAAQPAEAV

-584 RAKAKKAAQAGDSAE
+584 RAKAKKAAQAGESAE
-599 PVAAET
+599 PVTAE
-605 AAAPAVVDADQ
+605 AVAAPAVDADQ

-643 GEPVSAANGTAAEVN
+643 GEPVSAANGTVADAG
-658 TQNDAPVDPKK
+658 TQGDAPSAASEAVDPKKAAIAAAIARAKAKKAAQQGDSAEGDLTATAGTSESAATQSDAPSAASEAVDPKK

-675 IARAKAKKLAQQS
+675 IARAKAKKLAQQ
-688 DSAEGDLTANADTSE
+688 GD
-703 TAATQSDAP
+703 
-712 SAASEAIDPKKAA
+712 
-725 IAAAI
+725 
-730 ARAKAKKLAQ
+730 
-740 QGESAGAEDAQS
+740 SAGAEDAQS
-752 EPAASAQTC
+752 EPAASAQTR
-761 DVALA
+761 DVAEA

-800 KLAQQGESAGAEGAQ
+800 KLAQQSASSSAE
-815 SEPAARVETRD
+815 
-826 VAVAK
+826 VA
-831 SEVTTSQ
+831 S
-838 SDTAASEAVD
+838 
-848 PKKAAIAAAI
+848 
-858 ARAKAKKLAQQSANT
+858 T
-873 SAEVENA
+873 SAEVE
-880 DAEVESAATQVD
+880 SAGTQVD
-892 RAGTEGERAPA
+892 RAGTGGERAPA
-903 EPMQSDA
+903 EPQQTDT
-910 ASSEQPLAVTAAPEA
+910 ASSEQPLAVTATPEA

-969 SADRTITR
+969 SADRTTTR

>member
-1 MHSLLERIKAGTL
+1 MQSLLERIKAGTL
-14 WDFHGGIHPADNKL
+14 WDFHGGIHPPENKE
-28 QSSQSPVVDA
+28 QSSLTPVVDA
-38 GLPPRLI
+38 GLPPQLI
-45 IPLRQHAG
+45 IPVRQHAG
-53 PAGDLLVQV
+53 PAGDLLVRV
-62 GDKVKKGQPL
+62 GDRVKKGQPL
-72 TRYAKGR
+72 TRHEKGR
-79 VVPVHASTSGT
+79 IVPVHASTSGT
-90 ITEIG
+90 ITAIG
-95 NHTVAHPSGLGDL
+95 HHTVAHPSGLDDL
-108 CVILTPDGE
+108 CITLTPDGE
-117 DEWGERNGKADYWN
+117 DAWGERKGQADYWN

-145 VAGLGG
+145 IAGLGG

-182 TDDRLMQQYADEIMD
+182 TDDRLMQEYADEIMD

-217 NKPEAIEQLT
+217 NKPAAIGELT

-269 IGIMVLNVATVFA
+269 MGIMVLNVATVFA

-293 IERIV
+293 ISRIV
-298 TLTGDSFK
+298 TLTGDAFK
-306 KPGNAWVRLGTPVR
+306 KPGNAWVLLGTPVR

-332 EQRVIMG
+332 DQRVIMG

-359 CLLAPTQAELP
+359 CLLSPTRAELP
-370 APGPEQPC
+370 PPGPEQAC

-388 PATLL
+388 PANLL

-401 RAKEYDKAEK
+401 RAKEYDKAEG
-411 LNLMD
+411 LNLFD

-487 QTMTAAG
+487 QAMTAAG

-500 AALARIKAKQDA
+500 AALARLKAKQEA
-512 PITAIAATAEGLPDN
+512 PVTAVAATAEGVPDN

-546 AKQAESA
+546 AKAL
-553 NSDTAAAAPQSAEAI
+553 DTTAAMPSEAAATEA
-568 DPASDP
+568 DP

-584 RAKAKKAAQAGDSAE
+584 RAKAKKAAQSGDTE
-599 PVAAET
+599 AAQATPEDAT
-605 AAAPAVVDADQ
+605 ASTSAAAQ
-616 QKAEVDP
+616 SDP

-637 KKAEAS
+637 KKAQAGSEADTT
-643 GEPVSAANGTAAEVN
+643 EPGADSRAATAEPTGAG
-658 TQNDAPVDPKK
+658 DDPKK

-675 IARAKAKKLAQQS
+675 IARAKAKKAAAQAQG
-688 DSAEGDLTANADTSE
+688 DKAVTEGEEAVAAVQQPDTADADPKKAAIAAAVARAKAKKAAAQAQGDAVVSE
-703 TAATQSDAP
+703 GEEAVA
-712 SAASEAIDPKKAA
+712 AASATAPQPDAADADPKKAA

-730 ARAKAKKLAQ
+730 ARAKAKKAAAQ
-740 QGESAGAEDAQS
+740 AQG
-752 EPAASAQTC
+752 
-761 DVALA
+761 
-766 KSEVTT
+766 
-772 SHSDTAA
+772 DTAI
-779 SEAVDPKKA
+779 SEGEEAVAAAPATVPQPDAAEADPKKA

-800 KLAQQGESAGAEGAQ
+800 KAAAQAQGDTAVSEGEA
-815 SEPAARVETRD
+815 
-826 VAVAK
+826 AVA
-831 SEVTTSQ
+831 
-838 SDTAASEAVD
+838 A
-848 PKKAAIAAAI
+848 
-858 ARAKAKKLAQQSANT
+858 
-873 SAEVENA
+873 
-880 DAEVESAATQVD
+880 
-892 RAGTEGERAPA
+892 APA
-903 EPMQSDA
+903 TAPQPDA
-910 ASSEQPLAVTAAPEA
+910 AEA
-925 SAPAADAPVD
+925 D

-949 AKKLA
+949 ARKLA
-954 AEAARAAETAAEDAP
+954 AEAAAQASP
-969 SADRTITR
+969 SPSTDKSH

>member
-28 QSSQSPVVDA
+28 QSSQSPVVNA

-512 PITAIAATAEGLPDN
+512 PITAITATAEGLPDN

-546 AKQAESA
+546 AKLAESA
-553 NSDTAAAAPQSAEAI
+553 NSETAATAQPAEAV

-584 RAKAKKAAQAGDSAE
+584 RAKAKKAAQAGESTEPATAE
-599 PVAAET
+599 AV
-605 AAAPAVVDADQ
+605 AAPAVDADQ

-637 KKAEAS
+637 KKAEAN
-643 GEPVSAANGTAAEVN
+643 GEPVSADHSAVADAGS
-658 TQNDAPVDPKK
+658 QGDAPSAASEAVDPKK

-675 IARAKAKKLAQQS
+675 IARAKAKKAAQQG
-688 DSAEGDLTANADTSE
+688 DSAEGDLTATAGTSE
-703 TAATQSDAP
+703 SAATQSTAP
-712 SAASEAIDPKKAA
+712 S
-725 IAAAI
+725 
-730 ARAKAKKLAQ
+730 
-740 QGESAGAEDAQS
+740 
-752 EPAASAQTC
+752 
-761 DVALA
+761 
-766 KSEVTT
+766 
-772 SHSDTAA
+772 AA

-815 SEPAARVETRD
+815 SEPAASTQTRD

-838 SDTAASEAVD
+838 SDTAESEAVD

-858 ARAKAKKLAQQSANT
+858 ARAKAKKLAQQSAST

-880 DAEVESAATQVD
+880 GA
-892 RAGTEGERAPA
+892 EGERAPA

-910 ASSEQPLAVTAAPEA
+910 TSSEQPLAVTAAPEA
-925 SAPAADAPVD
+925 SAPAVDAPVD

-969 SADRTITR
+969 SADRTTTR

>member
-28 QSSQSPVVDA
+28 QSNQSPVVDA

-546 AKQAESA
+546 AKLAESA
-553 NSDTAAAAPQSAEAI
+553 NSDTAAAAPQSAEAV
-568 DPASDP
+568 DTASDP

-584 RAKAKKAAQAGDSAE
+584 RAKAKKAAQAGDRAE
-599 PVAAET
+599 PAATE
-605 AAAPAVVDADQ
+605 AAAAVDADQ
-616 QKAEVDP
+616 QKAEADP

-643 GEPVSAANGTAAEVN
+643 GEPVSAANSAATDAGT
-658 TQNDAPVDPKK
+658 QSDAPADPKK

-675 IARAKAKKLAQQS
+675 IARAKAKKAAQQS
-688 DSAEGDLTANADTSE
+688 DCAEGDLTANAGTSE
-703 TAATQSDAP
+703 SAATQSDAP
-712 SAASEAIDPKKAA
+712 S
-725 IAAAI
+725 
-730 ARAKAKKLAQ
+730 
-740 QGESAGAEDAQS
+740 
-752 EPAASAQTC
+752 
-761 DVALA
+761 
-766 KSEVTT
+766 
-772 SHSDTAA
+772 AA

-800 KLAQQGESAGAEGAQ
+800 KLAQQGESAGAEDAE
-815 SEPAARVETRD
+815 SKPAASAQTRD
-826 VAVAK
+826 VTVAK

-838 SDTAASEAVD
+838 SDAAASEAVD

-858 ARAKAKKLAQQSANT
+858 ARAKAKKLAQQSAST
-873 SAEVENA
+873 S
-880 DAEVESAATQVD
+880 AEVESAATQVES
-892 RAGTEGERAPA
+892 AGTEGERVSA
-903 EPMQSDA
+903 EPMQTDA
-910 ASSEQPLAVTAAPEA
+910 ASSEQPLAVAAAPEA
-925 SAPAADAPVD
+925 NAPAADAPVD

-954 AEAARAAETAAEDAP
+954 AEAARAAGTAAEDAP
-969 SADRTITR
+969 SADRTTTR